1 MNWVPYSSDLVRFAW
16 EKIRKTGGFWT
27 DFEAPDF
34 RRFDEVFK
42 ESDLICDFGF
52 GLGRVTDLV
61 EGERAL
67 VHGVFWS
74 SGVFRSADWVRG
86 AVCLLGSRFHLRRV
100 ECIVPVG
107 QRAINRYMR
116 EYLGFRFERKVF
128 DWFVAPDKRLWD
140 GNLYVLEGRN

>member
-1 MNWVPYSSDLVRFAW
+1 MNWVPYMPETAMFAW
-16 EKIRKTGGFWT
+16 ERIRKTGSFWT

-34 RRFDEVFK
+34 RTFDDTLRT
-42 ESDLICDFGF
+42 SNLICDFGF

-61 EGERAL
+61 EHERAL

-74 SGVFRSADWVRG
+74 PSVFRESNWVKG
-86 AVCLLGSRFHLRRV
+86 AMCLLGVRFHLPRI

-107 QRAINRYMR
+107 QKAVNRYVER
-116 EYLGFRFERKVF
+116 YLGFRFERKVF
-128 DWFVAPDKRLWD
+128 DWFVASDGRTWD